1 MNKKILLLVLVLAFG
16 GYAAWSFADAVTP
29 YVGISEAKAAKGSV
43 QVKGL
48 LDKAAPAPHQEGED
62 FLFTLQDEETG
73 ETLPV
78 RYLGT
83 KPDQFDEAY
92 HIVAIGQCQGSEFV
106 ANKLLIKCPSKYE
119 QQRPK

>member
-1 MNKKILLLVLVLAFG
+1 MNKKILLAVLVLAFA

-29 YVGISEAKAAKGSV
+29 YVSISEAREARNSV
-43 QVKGL
+43 QVKGVL
-48 LDKAAPAPHQEGED
+48 AKAAPAPHQEGEA
-62 FLFTLQDEETG
+62 FLFTLEDEENG

-119 QQRPK
+119 QQK